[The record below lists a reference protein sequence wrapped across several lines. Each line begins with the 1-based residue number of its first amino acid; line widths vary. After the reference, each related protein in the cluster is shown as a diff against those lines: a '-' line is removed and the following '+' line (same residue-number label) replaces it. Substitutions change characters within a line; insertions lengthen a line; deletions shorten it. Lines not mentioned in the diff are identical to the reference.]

1 MPTNSNEKPVTYGHS
16 FQKIEVE
23 GILFVE
29 IRNTIFEDPV
39 AVGDTVD
46 VFVLPDGRNLISKD
60 PDGIR
65 IREINS
71 VYVLFDTDVIIKEE

>member
-1 MPTNSNEKPVTYGHS
+1 MPTNSNEKRPVHS
-16 FQKIEVE
+16 FHKIEGFVS
-23 GILFVE
+23 VE
-29 IRNTIFEDPV
+29 IRNSIFEEPV
-39 AVGDTVD
+39 VVGDTVD
-46 VFVLPDGRNLISKD
+46 VFVLPDGRNLLSKD

>member
-1 MPTNSNEKPVTYGHS
+1 MTRINSNYDEKPAVHS
-16 FQKIEVE
+16 FQKVE
-23 GILFVE
+23 GFVSCE

-39 AVGDTVD
+39 VVGDTVD
-46 VFVLPDGRNLISKD
+46 VFVLPDGRHLLSKD

-71 VYVLFDTDVIIKEE
+71 VYVLFDTEILIKEE

>member
-1 MPTNSNEKPVTYGHS
+1 MPTNSNEKPLVHS
-16 FQKIEVE
+16 FHKIEGFVS
-23 GILFVE
+23 VE
-29 IRNTIFEDPV
+29 IRNSIFEDPV
-39 AVGDTVD
+39 VVGDTVD
-46 VFVLPDGRNLISKD
+46 VFVLPDGRNLLSKD

>member
-1 MPTNSNEKPVTYGHS
+1 MTLINSNDKESPIYS
-16 FQKIEVE
+16 FQKVE
-23 GILFVE
+23 GFVSCE
-29 IRNTIFEDPV
+29 IRSTIFEDPV
-39 AVGDTVD
+39 VVGDTVD
-46 VFVLPDGRNLISKD
+46 VFVLPDGRNLLSKD

>member
-1 MPTNSNEKPVTYGHS
+1 MTLINSNDKEESPVYS
-16 FQKIEVE
+16 FHKVE
-23 GILFVE
+23 GFVSCE

-39 AVGDTVD
+39 VAGDTVD
-46 VFVLPDGRNLISKD
+46 VFVLPDGRNLLSKD

>member
-1 MPTNSNEKPVTYGHS
+1 MTHTNSNYDEKPEVHS
-16 FQKIEVE
+16 FQKIEGSVSCE
-23 GILFVE
+23 L
-29 IRNTIFEDPV
+29 RNTIFEDPV
-39 AVGDTVD
+39 VAGDTVD
-46 VFVLPDGRNLISKD
+46 IFVLPDGRNLLSKD

>member
-1 MPTNSNEKPVTYGHS
+1 MTRINSNYDEKPDVHS
-16 FQKIEVE
+16 FHKIEGFVS
-23 GILFVE
+23 VE
-29 IRNTIFEDPV
+29 IRNSVFEEPV
-39 AVGDTVD
+39 AIGDTVD
-46 VFVLPDGRNLISKD
+46 VFVLPDGRNLLSKD